1 MNGFYLV
8 NYSKEE
14 KEKINKAYEF
24 ANIMHSG
31 QMRESGE
38 DYITHPVAVAET
50 LIKMNADIDTVCA
63 ALLHDTLEDT
73 KATKNEI
80 KELFNETVA
89 ELVDGVTKMKKI
101 DFVNKTECN
110 LANTRK
116 IILTTTKDIRILIIK
131 LADRLHNME
140 TLFYKE
146 NLKQKENALE
156 TLELFVPLAY
166 HIGAYDLKEKLENLA
181 FRYLDYDNYQKLYN
195 EINKIT
201 LDNEVLLRDMSY
213 DLEIALN
220 KEKINND
227 IKFRVKNLYSTYKNI
242 QNGYKLQEIHDLFA
256 IKILVEKQENCYKTL
271 GIIHEKYNPINSKF
285 KDYICNPKTNL
296 YKSLHSTIF
305 APNNLL
311 VQMQIRTYEMDL
323 FAKNGVGAYWQLNRE
338 NAHKL
343 MNKTSFQFQ
352 NTIETIDKNYD
363 KPSEFIDHIKDELL
377 TNKIYVYV
385 DNGKIIELPKGAS
398 AIDAAY
404 AINSDLGDKLVGVK
418 VNEEEKG
425 ITYKLNNKDRVAFSV
440 NEFSNGPQ
448 IEWLDSSVTT
458 KAKQKILEFR
468 RNS

>member
-1 MNGFYLV
+1 
-8 NYSKEE
+8 
-14 KEKINKAYEF
+14 
-24 ANIMHSG
+24 
-31 QMRESGE
+31 
-38 DYITHPVAVAET
+38 
-50 LIKMNADIDTVCA
+50 
-63 ALLHDTLEDT
+63 
-73 KATKNEI
+73 
-80 KELFNETVA
+80 
-89 ELVDGVTKMKKI
+89 
-101 DFVNKTECN
+101 
-110 LANTRK
+110 
-116 IILTTTKDIRILIIK
+116 
-131 LADRLHNME
+131 ME

-242 QNGYKLQEIHDLFA
+242 QNGYKMQEIHDLFA

-271 GIIHEKYNPINSKF
+271 GIIHEKYNPINNKF

-343 MNKTSFQFQ
+343 MNETSFQFQ
-352 NTIETIDKNYD
+352 NTIKDIDENYD